1 MRVFGNSPLNNARTM
16 TELDDT
22 TTDYYISWTK
32 KDSNFAKL
40 ISCRLRKKDPS
51 KNAPRGLLTK
61 NDLKP
66 GFPHWGRWG
75 CRAFPPTLAVFNL
88 VLMSQ
93 LAGKQKLV
101 LWNELQ
107 PSGQGPMSKVFF
119 LACWYLIYLVY
130 PSLYP
135 SFLFPYPSWTTLLN
149 HFRKLWPPCTARKY

>member
-66 GFPHWGRWG
+66 GFPH
-75 CRAFPPTLAVFNL
+75 
-88 VLMSQ
+88 
-93 LAGKQKLV
+93 
-101 LWNELQ
+101 
-107 PSGQGPMSKVFF
+107 
-119 LACWYLIYLVY
+119 
-130 PSLYP
+130 
-135 SFLFPYPSWTTLLN
+135 
-149 HFRKLWPPCTARKY
+149 